1 MQPAYRAFGRK
12 PTADLPICFI
22 YAFTTFHWPLFELM
36 VRSSAF
42 ELPFYQRVLNNK
54 NNIVDKTGSDTN
66 YASVVLLFDDNNND
80 DNHIIP

>member
-1 MQPAYRAFGRK
+1 
-12 PTADLPICFI
+12 
-22 YAFTTFHWPLFELM
+22 M